1 MRNEPPNCKNRKR
14 VLSSA
19 KISEW
24 DRREKCQSGYDSP
37 VYGMRLSALLAS
49 LAIAAVPAT
58 GADLPGSAA
67 YSFLLG
73 GALLADGE
81 SAAAL
86 AAYAEAAALAPE
98 DPWIRLE
105 YASVLARAGRFEE
118 AAVQV
123 RIARQFAPT
132 EPEVLRTQARIA
144 MNLADRDPGARIEAR
159 LAFELVLVAEPDDLE
174 SLVAL
179 GQIYLGENEAQRAV
193 ESLSRAA
200 ELRPGQPMIEAL
212 RARALVEA
220 GDPQAAESVQRSM
233 LAAHPDRLDSRLELA
248 ELLSNRGLH
257 FEAAAL
263 LAEAP
268 ASQQRSPELR
278 RRRAVELYLDGDLKS
293 AATVARDLVAEF
305 PENTAALVLLAT
317 IEQADGRWASV
328 LELIGEAAERTPLQD
343 QLSFLQVRALERL
356 GRVEEALSALARR
369 QAALEGAGRLGE
381 AQLVQASSV
390 LLASRNDRA
399 AMAIELAA
407 KLFQAQPPVDPEI
420 VVQVRLLVAD
430 LEFERQGLAPALA
443 ALGEPSSAPYVAK
456 RYELAMRA
464 GDAGVAG
471 PWRQQLEN
479 GGIEAA
485 LELAAAEERLE
496 RFAQVLPLIERAL
509 ASAPAASDLLFRKA
523 TALERTGRFDESVE
537 IFEALIASEPDHAPA
552 LNYLGYMWI
561 DRGAGIEKGLAL
573 VRRALK
579 IDSNNGAYVDSLG
592 WGLYRLGKFA
602 EASEVLE
609 RAVRLLP
616 SDSTVL
622 EHLGDALLALGARDR
637 ARDAYRRALAL
648 APEDTVGLAAK
659 LAGLVG
665 NS

>member
-1 MRNEPPNCKNRKR
+1 
-14 VLSSA
+14 
-19 KISEW
+19 
-24 DRREKCQSGYDSP
+24 
-37 VYGMRLSALLAS
+37 MRLPALLAS
-49 LAIAAVPAT
+49 LAFAAVPAS
-58 GADLPGSAA
+58 GADLSGSAA
-67 YSFLLG
+67 YPFLLG

-81 SAAAL
+81 SEAAL

-105 YASVLARAGRFEE
+105 FASVLARGGRFEE

-144 MNLADRDPGARIEAR
+144 MNLADRQPEARLEAR

-179 GQIYLGENEAQRAV
+179 GQIYLGEDEAQRAV
-193 ESLSRAA
+193 ETLSRAA
-200 ELRPGQPMIEAL
+200 ELRPGQPMIESL

-220 GDPQAAESVQRSM
+220 GDPEAAESVQRSM
-233 LAAHPDRLDSRLELA
+233 LAAHPERLDSRLELA

-257 FEAAAL
+257 AAAAAV

-268 ASQQRSPELR
+268 ESQQRSPELR
-278 RRRAVELYLDGDLKS
+278 RRRAVELYLDGDL
-293 AATVARDLVAEF
+293 ANAGRVARDLVAEL
-305 PENTAALVLLAT
+305 PENLSARVLLAT

-328 LELIGEAAERTPLQD
+328 LELIGEAAERTPLHD
-343 QLSFLQVRALERL
+343 QLNFLQVRALERL
-356 GRVEEALSALARR
+356 GRVEEALAALARR
-369 QAALEGAGRLGE
+369 QSALEGAGRSEE
-381 AQLVQASSV
+381 AQLVQASAV
-390 LLASRNDRA
+390 LLAARNDRA
-399 AMAIELAA
+399 TLALELGG
-407 KLFQAQPPVDPEI
+407 KLFSAQPPVDAEI
-420 VVQVRLLVAD
+420 ALQVRLLLAD

-443 ALGEPSSAPYVAK
+443 VLGDLSTSSGVAK

-464 GDAGVAG
+464 GDAGAAAS
-471 PWRQQLEN
+471 WRQELEA
-479 GGIEAA
+479 GGVEAT
-485 LELAAAEERLE
+485 LDLAAAEERLE
-496 RFAQVLPLIERAL
+496 RFAQVLPLIEKAL
-509 ASAPAASDLLFRKA
+509 AAAPASSELRFRKA
-523 TALERTGRFDESVE
+523 TALERTGRFDESAA
-537 IFEALIASEPDHAPA
+537 IFEALIAGEPDHAPA

-561 DRGAGIEKGLAL
+561 DRGAEIEEGLAL
-573 VRRALK
+573 VRRALQ

-592 WGLYRLGKFA
+592 WGLFRLGRFA

-609 RAVRLLP
+609 RAARLMP
-616 SDSTVL
+616 NDSTVL
-622 EHLGDALLALGARDR
+622 EHLGDALVALGARDR

-648 APEDTVGLAAK
+648 APEDTAGLAAK